1 MIVLV
6 GFMGAGKTTIGR
18 LVADALGLPFVDTD
32 ALIEAEQ
39 GMAIADLF
47 ALEGQR
53 GFRPIESRI
62 AAEALSGP
70 EAVVALGGGAVN
82 DPVTCSALE
91 WATVVLLEVSFGEA
105 LRRARSEG
113 VERPML
119 SSHDPK
125 ALFDERRGIY
135 ERIADLRVVTD
146 GRRPVDIAG
155 EVVTAIG
162 SAERAPEDFERV
174 PVRTDPPYEVFVGYG
189 IATRVAELCPA
200 PPDAETVVVMH
211 QPTLGPV
218 AGKVADTF
226 QRIGL
231 GTHLVELDDG
241 EQAKTLHGAEALF
254 ERLVDAGVHRHDVLV
269 AVGGGAATDVVGFV
283 ASTFNRGMPV
293 IHVPTSLLAQ
303 VDAAVGGKTAVNLS
317 RGKNLVGTFHQPI
330 GVVCDVEVLRSLP
343 EDEFVSGLAEVVKYG
358 LIADPSLLDL
368 VGSGSQHLRND
379 DGELRALVTRSIAIK
394 AGIVARDEKEMG
406 QRAWLNYGHTFA
418 HAIEHAMGY
427 GTLRHGE
434 AVALG
439 MMAAA
444 YTAEE
449 LGRLDRSE
457 VEAHERALS
466 SAGLPTAARLDLDAL
481 EEAWSHDKKY
491 RAGVRFVLLSGIG
504 RPEAGVRVPRAV
516 LTAAI
521 ERMATE
527 A

>member
-6 GFMGAGKTTIGR
+6 GFMGAGKSTVGR
-18 LVADALGLPFVDTD
+18 LVADAMGLPFVDTD

-39 GMAIADLF
+39 GMSIAEVF
-47 ALEGQR
+47 ARQGER
-53 GFRPIESRI
+53 VFRPLESRVV
-62 AAEALSGP
+62 AEVLSGP
-70 EAVVALGGGAVN
+70 EAVVALGGGAVT

-91 WATVVLLEVSFGEA
+91 WASVVLLEVSFVEA
-105 LRRARSEG
+105 LRRARSDG

-135 ERIADLRVVTD
+135 ERIADLRVATD
-146 GRRPVDIAG
+146 GRRPEDIAG
-155 EVVTAIG
+155 EVVTAISSTERT
-162 SAERAPEDFERV
+162 SADVERV
-174 PVRTDPPYEVFVGYG
+174 TVRTTPPYEVFVGCG
-189 IATRVAELCPA
+189 LAERVAELCPA
-200 PPDAETVVVMH
+200 PPDAETVVVLH
-211 QPTLGPV
+211 QPALGGV
-218 AGKVADTF
+218 AGTVAQSF
-226 QRIGL
+226 ASLGL
-231 GTHLVELDDG
+231 GTHLVTLDDG
-241 EQAKTLHGAEALF
+241 EPAKTLRSAEALF

-269 AVGGGAATDVVGFV
+269 AVGGGAATDVVAFV
-283 ASTFNRGMPV
+283 ASTLNRGMAV

-330 GVVCDVEVLRSLP
+330 GVVCDVVVLKSLP

-368 VGSGSQHLRND
+368 VASGSRHLRND
-379 DGELRALVTRSIAIK
+379 EGELRALVTRSVAIK
-394 AGIVARDEKEMG
+394 AGIVARDERETG
-406 QRAWLNYGHTFA
+406 ERAWLNYGHTFA
-418 HAIEHAMGY
+418 HAIEHASGY
-427 GTLRHGE
+427 GSLRHGE

-457 VEAHERALS
+457 VKAHERALS

-516 LTAAI
+516 LAAAI